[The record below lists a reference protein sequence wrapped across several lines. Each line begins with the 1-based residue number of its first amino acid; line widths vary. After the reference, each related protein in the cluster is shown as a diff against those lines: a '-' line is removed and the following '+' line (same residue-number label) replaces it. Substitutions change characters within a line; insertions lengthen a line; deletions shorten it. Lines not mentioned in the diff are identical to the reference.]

1 MCPPCP
7 PCPPVQSEDQLY
19 ANHKNNFGDVRQKVR
34 STGGLS
40 GDSAVTGHIL
50 PAPSIHSTLC
60 RLHTVYCAPRQ
71 SRCLMINMLR
81 VVPILHSSNSRGFN
95 QKQILNIQYVQS
107 IINMNIIIRQLCE
120 NPWALDASA
129 EPWTTAELKP
139 RQLLSEVSRRNPRL
153 WGEVTRPLPRHGPT
167 FSSCYQLKYWAPEIP
182 KWLKE
187 FHRIENKGHGGS
199 LMSKHRLDLLFDTI
213 KPILDV
219 CIYSI
224 SHQINLMLSFSRI

>member
-95 QKQILNIQYVQS
+95 QKQIFNIQYT
-107 IINMNIIIRQLCE
+107 IRSNHNQYEYNYQTSLRE
-120 NPWALDASA
+120 SLSTWFFSRTLDHCRAQTKTIA
-129 EPWTTAELKP
+129 ERGVETKPEIVRWGDQTAATTRADLQ
-139 RQLLSEVSRRNPRL
+139 QLLSAQILGSGNPEMVKR
-153 WGEVTRPLPRHGPT
+153 
-167 FSSCYQLKYWAPEIP
+167 IP
-182 KWLKE
+182 
-187 FHRIENKGHGGS
+187 
-199 LMSKHRLDLLFDTI
+199 
-213 KPILDV
+213 
-219 CIYSI
+219 
-224 SHQINLMLSFSRI
+224 